1 MTSKI
6 SCFDGVIF
14 RRSLR
19 KTLPLWA
26 CYLLVWLFILPGTL
40 LNFDYNPEY
49 YRSVS
54 GTICEMILNTS
65 TVAVVLSA
73 FIGLLAAWGLFSWLF
88 KTGSAYFYASL
99 PVRRETLF
107 VTNCSI
113 GFVMVTGVHAIT
125 ALVTFLITAMHGY
138 AQPAACLSFFGIST
152 LSFVCFYGFAVLLSI
167 IIAQPAAMPAV
178 YVLLNFTA
186 ALLYVAVK
194 DLLVDFVYGMTDWW
208 TVWSATPLAYR
219 LSPVY
224 YVLSRGLSTQYAR
237 LPDGTIDYYSNYT
250 FGDWGYLAAIAAAGL
265 VFAALALVLFR
276 RREME
281 RSGDVIAFKS
291 LRPVFLYCFTIG
303 CSIVFTYV
311 FSSMQTTAVYGARA
325 FRKTLVFLVLGA
337 AIGYFLAQMLLKKTI
352 AVFRGVKTWVGLGA
366 VCLVL
371 VLGCTAARLD
381 IFGVYSRV
389 PDVSDISYIDLAYC
403 GHTSDPS
410 DFEAITQFQKLL
422 IERRRDNEVDN
433 NEKRT
438 SAYISYHLKDGT
450 IRNYGYQMSAEPA
463 QLENPDSLV
472 NHFDAVVNSESMI
485 LSRSAI
491 PDAFAQ
497 DERQFALCTIGDD
510 YAAAT
515 GETSLPRYLTGKE
528 AYDFYTNCILPDL
541 LDTDLGISHVASQ
554 TKQDDLNTI
563 IISVSFTI
571 KPTQDAI
578 DRINAAQPDTED
590 YSASSYSTYYTY
602 QITKNARR
610 SAAFLESLGYSFDGP
625 LG

>member
-1 MTSKI
+1 MTSRT
-6 SCFDGVIF
+6 SCFDRAIF

-19 KTLPLWA
+19 KTLPLWV

-40 LNFDYNPEY
+40 LTFDYSPERY
-49 YRSVS
+49 HSVF
-54 GTICEMILNTS
+54 GVTCEMILNTCDA
-65 TVAVVLSA
+65 AVVLSA
-73 FIGLLAAWGLFSWLF
+73 IIGLLAAWVLFSWLF
-88 KTGSAYFYASL
+88 KTASSYFYASL
-99 PVRRETLF
+99 PVRREALF
-107 VTNCSI
+107 VTNCSV
-113 GFVMVTGVHAIT
+113 GLLMAAGTHAIT
-125 ALVTFLITAMHGY
+125 ALVAFLITAMHGY
-138 AQPAACLSFFGIST
+138 AQPAACLTFFGIST
-152 LSFVCFYGFAVLLSI
+152 LSFLCFYGFAVLLSI

-186 ALLYVAVK
+186 ALLYFAVK
-194 DLLVDFVYGMTDWW
+194 GLLVDFVYGMTDWW
-208 TVWSATPLAYR
+208 TVFSATPLVYR
-219 LSPVY
+219 LSPIY
-224 YVLSRGLSTQYAR
+224 YVLSHGLSRQYAL
-237 LPDGTIDYYSNYT
+237 LPDGTIDYSSYT
-250 FGDWGYLAAIAAAGL
+250 FGDWGYLAAMAAAGL
-265 VFAALALVLFR
+265 IFAALALVLFR

-325 FRKTLVFLVLGA
+325 YRKTLVFLVLGA

-352 AVFRGVKTWVGLGA
+352 AVFRGVKTWLGFGA
-366 VCLVL
+366 AALVL
-371 VLGCTAARLD
+371 VFGCTAARLD

-389 PDVSDISYIDLAYC
+389 PDVSEISYIDLAYY

-410 DFEAITQFQKLL
+410 DLEAITQFQKLL

-463 QLENPDSLV
+463 QLEDPDSLV
-472 NHFDAVVNSESMI
+472 SRFDAVVNSASMI

-491 PDAFAQ
+491 PEAFAQ

-528 AYDFYTNCILPDL
+528 AYDFYTSCILPDL

-554 TKQDDLNTI
+554 TKQDDLYSIT
-563 IISVSFTI
+563 VSFSI

-578 DRINAAQPDTED
+578 DRINAAQPDTEG
-590 YSASSYSTYYTY
+590 SRASSYSTYYTY
-602 QITKNARR
+602 QITKDARR

>member
-1 MTSKI
+1 MTSKT
-6 SCFDGVIF
+6 SCFDHAIF

-19 KTLPLWA
+19 RTLPLWA
-26 CYLLVWLFILPGTL
+26 CYLLAWLFILPGTL
-40 LNFDYNPEY
+40 LNFDYNPERY
-49 YRSVS
+49 HSVF
-54 GTICEMILNTS
+54 GVICEMILNTS
-65 TVAVVLSA
+65 NASVVLSA
-73 FIGLLAAWGLFSWLF
+73 IIGLLAAWVLFSWLF
-88 KTGSAYFYASL
+88 KTASSYFYASL

-107 VTNCSI
+107 VTNCSV
-113 GFVMVTGVHAIT
+113 GLLMAAGTHAII

-167 IIAQPAAMPAV
+167 IIAQPVAMPAV

-186 ALLYVAVK
+186 VLLYFAVK
-194 DLLVDFVYGMTDWW
+194 NLLVDFVYGMTDWW
-208 TVWSATPLAYR
+208 TVWSATPFAYR
-219 LSPVY
+219 LSPIY
-224 YVLSRGLSTQYAR
+224 YVLSHGLSMQYAL
-237 LPDGTIDYYSNYT
+237 LPDDTIDYSSYT
-250 FGDWGYLAAIAAAGL
+250 FNDWGYLAAMAAAGL
-265 VFAALALVLFR
+265 IFAALALVLFR

-281 RSGDVIAFKS
+281 RSGDVIAVKS

-303 CSIVFTYV
+303 GAIVFAFV
-311 FSSMQTTAVYGARA
+311 LSSLQMTTLYGARA
-325 FRKTLVFLVLGA
+325 FRRTLLFLVLGA

-352 AVFRGVKTWVGLGA
+352 AVFRGAKTWVGLGA

-371 VLGCTAARLD
+371 VLSCTAARLD

-389 PDVSDISYIDLAYC
+389 PDVSDISYIDLAYY
-403 GHTSDPS
+403 GRTSEPS

-422 IERRRDNEVDN
+422 IERHRDNEVDN
-433 NEKRT
+433 NENRT

-450 IRNYGYQMSAEPA
+450 IRNYGYRLSAEPA

-472 NHFDAVVNSESMI
+472 NHFDAIVNSESMI

-491 PDAFAQ
+491 PEAFAQ
-497 DERQFALCTIGDD
+497 DERLFALCTIGDD

-528 AYDFYTNCILPDL
+528 AFDFYTNCILPDL

-554 TKQDDLNTI
+554 TKQDDLYSIT
-563 IISVSFTI
+563 VSFSI
-571 KPTQDAI
+571 KPTQDAL
-578 DRINAAQPDTED
+578 DRLTAAQPDTD
-590 YSASSYSTYYTY
+590 GPSTHAYSTYYTFR
-602 QITKNARR
+602 ITKNAYR
-610 SAAFLESLGYSFDGP
+610 SAAFLEGLGYSFDGP